1 MRRGRI
7 LAGIAPLV
15 VACSLGG
22 APPAAAATPQ
32 EMCAD
37 IADGHVD
44 GTYTNAE
51 WDAFFSD
58 PTIQGYGCNGVVP
71 PPAPAPT
78 PAVQPSAPAT
88 QPTQGS
94 GPVTSGAVPLS
105 PSVPQVSPPA
115 QLPAVTAGVAGARK
129 TIAATAKPARTA
141 GVLGAKSPTKS
152 AVAPLTATAKRGA
165 LPFTGAEL
173 GIFAL
178 VGLALIGSGLLLR
191 TTSRRRS
198 TE

>member
-15 VACSLGG
+15 AACFLGG

-71 PPAPAPT
+71 PPAPAAP
-78 PAVQPSAPAT
+78 PAAQQSAPAT
-88 QPTQGS
+88 QPAQGA

-105 PSVPQVSPPA
+105 PSVPQVAPPA

-129 TIAATAKPARTA
+129 TIVATAKPARTA
-141 GVLGAKSPTKS
+141 GVLGAKSPSRS
-152 AVAPLTATAKRGA
+152 AAAPLTATAKRGT

-173 GIFAL
+173 GVFAV

-198 TE
+198 SE